1 MDPASLLCAHEY
13 RENGCKFADLKWFW
27 GKLQGITKGE
37 DFTTRFTDKDQI
49 IGKITEIDEKYW
61 RE

>member
-1 MDPASLLCAHEY
+1 MDSASLLCAHEY
-13 RENGCKFADLKWFW
+13 RENGCKFADPIRFW

-49 IGKITEIDEKYW
+49 IRKITEIDEK
-61 RE
+61 